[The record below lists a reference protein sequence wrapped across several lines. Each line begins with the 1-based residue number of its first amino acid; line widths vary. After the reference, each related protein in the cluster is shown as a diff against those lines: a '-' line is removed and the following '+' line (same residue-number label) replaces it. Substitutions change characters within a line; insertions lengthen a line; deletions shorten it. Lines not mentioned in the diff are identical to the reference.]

1 MVMKYSVTFPL
12 FNFINSDRFLLVLND
27 VANKFTPRRDVT
39 NRLGN
44 VAVSL
49 STFSSAFNQRKG
61 IDLEKSG
68 SNFKLRYIEI
78 IVVKDITQSNR
89 IYIINWIYFNR
100 VTRESWTLNAERENF
115 SHAVS

>member
-1 MVMKYSVTFPL
+1 MSPITFPFFDL
-12 FNFINSDRFLLVLND
+12 LDSNRFLLIFND
-27 VANKFTPRRDVT
+27 VANKFTPCRDVT

-44 VAVSL
+44 VAISL

-78 IVVKDITQSNR
+78 IVVKEITHSNR

-100 VTRESWTLNAERENF
+100 VTRESWTLNKGKF
-115 SHAVS
+115 SLAVS